1 MPTYTLISTPACY
14 TATSPP
20 VVSRW
25 VATESPNI
33 FRLFRQDWIVSSQT
47 NSGVYLQVVVDGTF
61 TGLEGDSIQ
70 VYNETNNEVLSGTI
84 TVLAGNTITTDILWI
99 AGTVITYLNDN
110 TLYPGFY
117 FEGRLRIN
125 GILEELTIFA
135 STDKFG
141 YADIDVSGLLRIKTS
156 KVKLVEYDTYLTA
169 ETTKSGRFSFEYRPC
184 WFGSDEEWIPEG
196 GSISPPS
203 AEILWYYCEAV
214 RSAEQGSNLQEY
226 VPNEGEDVPFFNQF
240 ERPVYFYG
248 LPFDISFILPAIAD
262 TSPETEITITKK
274 IFNSLNTQLGADIV
288 TTVSVDNLSGYL
300 NSLNVNQAEIPEGAA
315 YIRITI
321 SIP

>member
-14 TATSPP
+14 TTTSPP

-70 VYNETNNEVLSGTI
+70 VYNETNNEVLSGNITTI
-84 TVLAGNTITTDILWI
+84 AGNTITTDILWV

-117 FEGRLRIN
+117 FEGRLTIN
-125 GILEELTIFA
+125 GILEALTIYA
-135 STDKFG
+135 TPDRFG

-156 KVKLVEYDTYLTA
+156 RAKLGDYTTDLTA
-169 ETTKSGRFSFEYRPC
+169 ETVKSGRFSFEYRPC
-184 WFGSDEEWIPEG
+184 WFGSDNEWIPEG
-196 GSISPPS
+196 GYISPPS
-203 AEILWYYCEAV
+203 DEILWYYAEAV

-226 VPNEGEDVPFFNQF
+226 VPNESSDVPFLNQF
-240 ERPVYFYG
+240 TRPVYFFG
-248 LPFDISFILPAIAD
+248 LPFDISFILPSLPVL
-262 TSPETEITITKK
+262 SPSAEIVITKR
-274 IFNSLNTQLGADIV
+274 IYNSVNTQLGADIV
-288 TTVSVDNLSGYL
+288 TYVTIDDLAGYV
-300 NSLNVNQAEIPEGAA
+300 NSLNIDQA
-315 YIRITI
+315 
-321 SIP
+321 SIPSGASYMILTVTLP

>member
-1 MPTYTLISTPACY
+1 MAIYTLISTPACY

-33 FRLFRQDWIVSSQT
+33 FRLLRQDWTVNSQA
-47 NSGVYLQVVVDGTF
+47 NAGGYLQVVVDGTF

-84 TVLAGNTITTDILWI
+84 TAIAGNTITTDILWV

-117 FEGRLRIN
+117 FEGRLTIN
-125 GILEELTIFA
+125 GILEELTIYA
-135 STDKFG
+135 TPDRFG
-141 YADIDVSGLLRIKTS
+141 YADIDISGLLRIKTS
-156 KVKLVEYDTYLTA
+156 RTKLGNYTTDLTA
-169 ETTKSGRFSFEYRPC
+169 ETVKSGRFSFEYRPC
-184 WFGSDEEWIPEG
+184 WFGSDNEWIPEG

-203 AEILWYYCEAV
+203 DEILWYYCEAV

-226 VPNEGEDVPFFNQF
+226 VPNENSDVPFFNQF
-240 ERPVYFYG
+240 ERPVYFFG
-248 LPFDISFILPAIAD
+248 LPFDISFILPSLPEL
-262 TSPETEITITKK
+262 SPSAEIVITKR
-274 IFNSLNTQLGADIV
+274 IYNSVNTQLGADIV
-288 TTVSVDNLSGYL
+288 TYVNVDSLSGYL
-300 NSLNVNQAEIPEGAA
+300 NSLNVNQSEIPEGAA
-315 YIRITI
+315 YILLTVTL
-321 SIP
+321 P